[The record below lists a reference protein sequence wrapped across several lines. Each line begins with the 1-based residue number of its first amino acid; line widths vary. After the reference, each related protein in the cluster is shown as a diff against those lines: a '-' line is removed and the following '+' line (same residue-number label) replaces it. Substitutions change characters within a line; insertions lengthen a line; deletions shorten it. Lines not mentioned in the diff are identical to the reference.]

1 MGYGRTLS
9 VTRAAHG
16 RLKWHCRRGM
26 RELDVLLERYLAR
39 EYAGAPPPQKAAFE
53 TLLSLQ
59 DPEILALITGRVVAD
74 DDSLR
79 DVVQRLLTDS

>member
-1 MGYGRTLS
+1 
-9 VTRAAHG
+9 
-16 RLKWHCRRGM
+16 M
-26 RELDVLLERYLAR
+26 RELDILLERYLVR
-39 EYAGAPPPQKAAFE
+39 EYAGAPPPQKVAFE